1 MKYTIVLL
9 ALLTLIGCNN
19 AKKNKDEIK
28 ESSEEVEKM
37 MDKASYMSILVD
49 DPEEEGEKI
58 LVGEI
63 EADYLE
69 TKRFAWFEAECKAY
83 KPDPAITTKL
93 KEALKGKDITLFM
106 GTWCEDSQR
115 EVPRLV
121 TILLDADFQGNAD
134 LYAVSRD
141 KDTPDGYENGKNIEY
156 VPTII
161 ISENGKEI
169 GRVVESTQENLE
181 KDLLAI
187 ASGKDYKHVYQ
198 D

>member
-1 MKYTIVLL
+1 MKYIVLVITL
-9 ALLTLIGCNN
+9 VTLISCNDS
-19 AKKNKDEIK
+19 KKEQPVNMEQA
-28 ESSEEVEKM
+28 EKM
-37 MDKASYMSILVD
+37 MDKKSYMSILVD
-49 DPEEEGEKI
+49 DPEEEGEKM

-69 TKRFAWFEAECKAY
+69 TERFSWYELECKTY
-83 KPDPAITTKL
+83 KPEQVITAQL

-141 KDTPDGYENGKNIEY
+141 KDTPEGYEKGKNIEF

-161 ISENGKEI
+161 ISEKGEEI
-169 GRVVESTQENLE
+169 GRIVESTQESLE

-187 ASGKDYKHVYQ
+187 ATGKDYKHVYEE
-198 D
+198 

>member
-9 ALLTLIGCNN
+9 ALLTLIGCND
-19 AKKNKDEIK
+19 AKKNKNEVTEPSLEI
-28 ESSEEVEKM
+28 EIN
-37 MDKASYMSILVD
+37 MDKASYMNILVD
-49 DPEEEGEKI
+49 DPEEEGEKM

-63 EADYLE
+63 EADYLDTE
-69 TKRFAWFEAECKAY
+69 RFAWFEIECKAY
-83 KPDPAITTKL
+83 NPDKEITTKL

-121 TILLDADFQGNAD
+121 DILLEADFNGKTD
-134 LYAVSRD
+134 FYAVSRD
-141 KDTPDGYENGKNIEY
+141 KDTPDGYEKGKNIEY

-169 GRVVESTQENLE
+169 GRVVESTQETLE

-187 ASGKDYKHVYQ
+187 ASGKDYKHIYEE
-198 D
+198 